1 MLEAM
6 VLGEILISLSRAKM
20 GNGGPLRLLAKL
32 PIKPLNL
39 IKRKLLEIRGGTFV
53 RLPGSK
59 VLVPVEGISR
69 IIRIE

>member
-6 VLGEILISLSRAKM
+6 VLGEILISLSRAKR

-39 IKRKLLEIRGGTFV
+39 IKRKLLEMVPRRFGK
-53 RLPGSK
+53 LGSD
-59 VLVPVEGISR
+59 SN
-69 IIRIE
+69 